1 MKISSVILATAL
13 LFTVTTVSAQGVK
26 FGVKAGASLT
36 RIDNYSFSD
45 QFKFGYHLGGF
56 AELMFSKHWGIQPE
70 LLFNQTAL
78 QSAQNFSQI
87 YSGGVDLA
95 NVKLNG
101 LSIPVLLDWKPNNF
115 IVLQAGP
122 QFSILRSKEQTLIQN
137 VANSFKSNDVA
148 LLYGAQLN
156 LFGFRIYGRYLMGL
170 TDLKGGGVSSTTS
183 TTSPWK
189 AKGAQIGVGIT
200 L

>member
-1 MKISSVILATAL
+1 MKISKAILTTVIIFAAA
-13 LFTVTTVSAQGVK
+13 TVSAQGIK
-26 FGVKAGASLT
+26 FGAKAGATLT
-36 RIDNYSFSD
+36 RIDNNSFSD
-45 QFKFGYHLGGF
+45 QFKYGYHLGGF
-56 AELMFSKHWGIQPE
+56 AELMFSKHLGVQPE

-78 QSAQNFSQI
+78 QTAQNFSQI

-101 LSIPVLLDWKPNNF
+101 LAIPVLLNWKPNKF

-137 VANSFKSNDVA
+137 VANSFKSNDVSI
-148 LLYGAQLN
+148 LYGAQLN
-156 LFGFRIYGRYLMGL
+156 LLGFRIYGRYLLGL
-170 TDLKGGGVSSTTS
+170 TDLKSGGVSSTTS